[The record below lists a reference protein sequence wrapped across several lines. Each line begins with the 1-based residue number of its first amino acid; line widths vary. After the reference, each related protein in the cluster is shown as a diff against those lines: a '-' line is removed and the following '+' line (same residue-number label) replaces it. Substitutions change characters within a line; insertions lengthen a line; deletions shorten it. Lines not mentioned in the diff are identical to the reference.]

1 MDAFSTR
8 KWFRNQ
14 YLEEAGLNEN
24 VQSKEEAFRVLR
36 DIEANNPKW
45 GIGPD
50 GSGDYYKIKLG
61 QALDFL
67 FPFLACGGPSLKH
80 PFMMSKVVFFWTFWV
95 FLEL

>member
-67 FPFLACGGPSLKH
+67 QADEIEAMFQREKGNN
-80 PFMMSKVVFFWTFWV
+80 
-95 FLEL
+95 